1 MKPED
6 HIFEQIEDYLNKG
19 LDASQRAAFEKTLQ
33 ESQELSQ
40 KVRVHELANDMVIEN
55 RLLSVNA
62 TLLSH
67 HNSQSGISKGMKL
80 GIATVLTASS
90 IGALLYILNSP
101 SEQKP
106 STLASNEKVVN
117 SPKEMPIITKQAA
130 KTDDNTG
137 EKIEIGKKP
146 TQNNVVSEPITQTGH
161 EKAIIPQTIKHSELK
176 PIPAELKN
184 ETIVKDKDAKQ
195 SIEPIATKPQLDK
208 CIGIQLHA
216 ALGQASPCYGDQNG
230 RLWLS
235 EGKGGTAPYNIQVLD
250 ESKRTVAA
258 QNLGTGRYEVILT
271 DANGC
276 IGKQSVIIQ
285 HKICDKDYI
294 FNPFSG
300 DNLEIP
306 AYPASG
312 QLKIFDKQGNI
323 YASSSVQT
331 DVPATWNGQSKN
343 GEMNEGFFNFVIEYS
358 DNMIAKGTI
367 TIVR

>member
-19 LDASQRAAFEKTLQ
+19 LDASQKEAFEKTLQ
-33 ESQELSQ
+33 ESPELSQ

-55 RLLSVNA
+55 RLLSVNEA
-62 TLLSH
+62 LLSH
-67 HNSQSGISKGMKL
+67 HKSQSGPSKGIKY

-90 IGALLYILNSP
+90 IGALLYMFNSP
-101 SEQKP
+101 SEPKS
-106 STLASNEKVVN
+106 STPTIVVNEKAEGK
-117 SPKEMPIITKQAA
+117 PKDLPIIAQNPTKVEG
-130 KTDDNTG
+130 NTSK
-137 EKIEIGKKP
+137 KIASSSKP
-146 TQNNVVSEPITQTGH
+146 IQNSVVSEPTPQVVERKTIAPQNNKPLEHPTEAQH
-161 EKAIIPQTIKHSELK
+161 EPVVVN
-176 PIPAELKN
+176 PKN
-184 ETIVKDKDAKQ
+184 AP
-195 SIEPIATKPQLDK
+195 EPIVSKPQLDK
-208 CIGIQLHA
+208 CAGIQLHA
-216 ALGQASPCYGDQNG
+216 SLGQASPCYGDQNG

-235 EGKGGTAPYNIQVLD
+235 EGKGGIAPYNIQVLD
-250 ESKRTVAA
+250 ENKRSVAA

-306 AYPASG
+306 AYHANG
-312 QLKIFDKQGNI
+312 QLKIYDKQGNI
-323 YASSSVQT
+323 YATNAVQS

-343 GEMNEGFFNFVIEYS
+343 GEMSEGFYNFVIEYS

>member
-19 LDASQRAAFEKTLQ
+19 LDASQRAAFEKTLH
-33 ESQELSQ
+33 ESPELSQ
-40 KVRVHELANDMVIEN
+40 KLRVHELANDMVVEN

-62 TLLSH
+62 ALLSH
-67 HNSQSGISKGMKL
+67 HNSQNGLSKGMKL

-90 IGALLYILNSP
+90 IGALLYLINSP
-101 SEQKP
+101 SDQKP
-106 STLASNEKVVN
+106 SPLVANEKVVN
-117 SPKEMPIITKQAA
+117 SSKEMPIIAKNTA
-130 KTDDNTG
+130 KTDDNTK

-146 TQNNVVSEPITQTGH
+146 TQKNVVSGPIAQTAD
-161 EKAIIPQTIKHSELK
+161 EKTSTSQTIKHPELK
-176 PIPAELKN
+176 PAPTELKN
-184 ETIVKDKDAKQ
+184 ETLVKDTKQ
-195 SIEPIATKPQLDK
+195 STEPVATKPQLDK
-208 CIGIQLHA
+208 CVGLQLHA
-216 ALGQASPCYGDQNG
+216 ALGQTSPCYGDQNG

-235 EGKGGTAPYNIQVLD
+235 EGKGGTAPYHIQIFD
-250 ESKRTVAA
+250 ENKHPVPT
-258 QNLGTGRYEVILT
+258 QNLSSGRYEVLLT

-285 HKICDKDYI
+285 HKFCDKDYI
-294 FNPFSG
+294 FNPFAG

-306 AYPASG
+306 AYHANG